1 MVKRQGGGR
10 IDLKA
15 NLGTLTRGRAAATC
29 GVFVLNHKLT
39 TYLLLLLYGVPTA
52 LGPFWHSHSTDQ
64 PACCRSHS
72 DASPIG
78 SGSSHHIQRRHSGA
92 CDCQTPSNQVGDLYA
107 EPATRRLVD
116 SGQFSDR
123 LPSGVN
129 CDGCAIC
136 RFYAYPPL
144 LVICRVGLPG
154 EQWSDQLL
162 CDTYGYVPLRFSPLR
177 ARGPPLV

>member
-1 MVKRQGGGR
+1 MNV
-10 IDLKA
+10 
-15 NLGTLTRGRAAATC
+15 NLGTLIRGRAAATC

-52 LGPFWHSHSTDQ
+52 LGPFWHSHSLGR

-72 DASPIG
+72 DASPCAG
-78 SGSSHHIQRRHSGA
+78 SLSHHTQPKHPAG
-92 CDCQTPSNQVGDLYA
+92 CDCKPPLNQVVNLCT
-107 EPATRRLVD
+107 EPATRNLVE
-116 SGQFSDR
+116 SGQFSHRSPTD
-123 LPSGVN
+123 N

-144 LVICRVGLPG
+144 LVICCVDLPG

-162 CDTYGYVPLRFSPLR
+162 CDSYGYVPLRVSPLR